1 MQSNKYVNLLTHD
14 LGKATSYFQEYIRD
28 VDISPL
34 KNDEKKRHGLLS
46 GVLTFKIVRKVMEDE
61 CLAFLSY
68 MVVSKHH
75 GELDD
80 FKNFISVLSGDEK
93 NINLLMKQFES
104 IDKDKLNEVIK
115 GLELILTYQIIPL
128 ISLKKTLNGLFLE
141 RSERK

>member
-1 MQSNKYVNLLTHD
+1 
-14 LGKATSYFQEYIRD
+14 
-28 VDISPL
+28 
-34 KNDEKKRHGLLS
+34 
-46 GVLTFKIVRKVMEDE
+46 MEDE

-115 GLELILTYQIIPL
+115 GLGIDFDISNYTANEFKEDINYL
-128 ISLKKTLNGLFLE
+128 ISRKVKKKVKKLLGFETFLLVDYLFSLLIFSDKLE
-141 RSERK
+141 AIYSSEK